1 MSRYSSR
8 YVNSILM
15 FLSFGMICWLK
26 LREVINEPEVGL
38 ARWAGG
44 DGGIFT
50 GTRFEMDSDFEV
62 EGIEVLFWVEIER
75 IILGALRLDFRKA
88 VILLMFLNGWKDSC
102 ILKIF
107 PLLNR
112 PG

>member
-44 DGGIFT
+44 DGGIFI
-50 GTRFEMDSDFEV
+50 GTRLENDSNFEV
-62 EGIEVLFWVEIER
+62 GGIEVEAWIDIES
-75 IILGALRLDFRKA
+75 ITLGVLDLDFRKA
-88 VILLMFLNGWKDSC
+88 VILFMFLN
-102 ILKIF
+102 
-107 PLLNR
+107 
-112 PG
+112 